1 MNNKTP
7 IICLFGGA
15 FKPPTRAH
23 FEVVQKAA
31 KICNEVKVIISNQD
45 RGGYN
50 SFISEKVWKQYKKLL
65 PENVTIKVAEN
76 NSPVTDIYKE
86 VKNKD
91 NNYLVIFGK
100 GEQDRYNSINEQ
112 REKYSNVEVLDIGNI
127 EDISATRLREAITKR
142 DLKEIQKLIPE
153 GIKVKDFLLNFQ
165 LHEEKIPGGLAKG
178 KSLQD
183 IAKHHKEKLSTILL
197 QLAKGIEV
205 EMEHT
210 TSKKIAKEIA
220 MDHLWEDPKYYDK
233 LASIE
238 EIKINHPLTK
248 SWEEVRDL
256 SRYLMSKT
264 DDKLQMRNHIDDI
277 LEKYGDVYM
286 YLTTT
291 KFLQEVSPNDLYSIY
306 KELLQLKDKFN
317 IKEIKINKP
326 ISFPINKDWIYI
338 IKDEDDYNKVSSI
351 LDKSGWVNK
360 SKYDYKSYLIGIGTE
375 YIVIFKYP
383 TDNKEYI
390 LSTTRLGNS
399 INRNRILN
407 KERLKPIEEN
417 IEESKNLNNLYHFT
431 TIEYAANILKTN
443 NLRASYVPKKEHERD
458 FQSFGRE
465 RGERLKQQEGEG
477 AYYISLTRDKQ
488 LYKKSPKI
496 AGSSIRFTVDG
507 TKLSSNYKIVPFFYY
522 KDELMGEKDRH
533 RYNEN
538 EERIISNVDKN
549 GLKDFK
555 KYLIKTE
562 LILDVLEDIWT
573 YINRAKQLKE
583 FYPDLITLYKEKP
596 MSIEQ
601 YEQEIVPNIEPYR
614 DEEFLEIVDKT
625 LNEVFTPE
633 NHQSIL
639 DRAIEWGCNYLQ
651 IEKPQINF
659 INDPNYVQQHS
670 SFGGYQPS
678 DKSIIVSVYN
688 RNTADICRS
697 TFHEILHF
705 KQDIE
710 GRLNLEAG
718 KDGDP
723 YENEANAIAGKMLR
737 KLGREMPEIFEI

>member
-1 MNNKTP
+1 MGN
-7 IICLFGGA
+7 
-15 FKPPTRAH
+15 
-23 FEVVQKAA
+23 
-31 KICNEVKVIISNQD
+31 D
-45 RGGYN
+45 
-50 SFISEKVWKQYKKLL
+50 
-65 PENVTIKVAEN
+65 
-76 NSPVTDIYKE
+76 
-86 VKNKD
+86 
-91 NNYLVIFGK
+91 GK
-100 GEQDRYNSINEQ
+100 GLQLYIEQSH
-112 REKYSNVEVLDIGNI
+112 LD
-127 EDISATRLREAITKR
+127 ED
-142 DLKEIQKLIPE
+142 
-153 GIKVKDFLLNFQ
+153 
-165 LHEEKIPGGLAKG
+165 KIPGGLAQG
-178 KSLQD
+178 KTIPD
-183 IAKHHKEKLSTILL
+183 IAKHHKERPSTILL

-238 EIKINHPLTK
+238 EIKINPPLTK

-360 SKYDYKSYLIGIGTE
+360 SKYDYKSYLIGIGTK

-723 YENEANAIAGKMLR
+723 YENEANAIAAKMMR
-737 KLGREMPEIFEI
+737 KIGRMMPEIFEI

>member
-1 MNNKTP
+1 MDKP
-7 IICLFGGA
+7 VICLFGGA

-91 NNYLVIFGK
+91 NSYLVIFGK
-100 GEQDRYNSINEQ
+100 GEQNRYNSINEN

-127 EDISATRLREAITKR
+127 EDISATRLREAISKR

-165 LHEEKIPGGLAKG
+165 LHEIKIEKPTIFPSKLKPYKDKIDHYIKYDNRTEIGERTARVLSYILQNLLQGNWNIPGMNTSEELTGPVLSNLYKQLENYIQQKHLNEEKIPGGLAKG
-178 KSLQD
+178 KSIVDLAIHHGKDSWASIQFENFEKQLQ
-183 IAKHHKEKLSTILL
+183 K
-197 QLAKGIEV
+197 QLEKGIKV

-210 TSKKIAKEIA
+210 TSKEVAKEIA

-233 LASIE
+233 LDSIE
-238 EIKINHPLTK
+238 EGRNYHDKLVAMAKRKDPDRLTSLGK
-248 SWEEVRDL
+248 EYLPENWEEL
-256 SRYLMSKT
+256 
-264 DDKLQMRNHIDDI
+264 
-277 LEKYGDVYM
+277 
-286 YLTTT
+286 
-291 KFLQEVSPNDLYSIY
+291 
-306 KELLQLKDKFN
+306 
-317 IKEIKINKP
+317 
-326 ISFPINKDWIYI
+326 
-338 IKDEDDYNKVSSI
+338 
-351 LDKSGWVNK
+351 
-360 SKYDYKSYLIGIGTE
+360 
-375 YIVIFKYP
+375 
-383 TDNKEYI
+383 
-390 LSTTRLGNS
+390 
-399 INRNRILN
+399 
-407 KERLKPIEEN
+407 
-417 IEESKNLNNLYHFT
+417 EESKNLGDLYHFT

-443 NLRASYVPKKEHERD
+443 NLRASYVPKKEYERD
-458 FQSFGRE
+458 FQSFGKE
-465 RGERLKQQEGEG
+465 RGERLKKSPGEG
-477 AYYISLTRDKQ
+477 AYYISFTRDKL

-496 AGSSIRFTVDG
+496 SGSSIRFTVNG
-507 TKLSSNYKIVPFFYY
+507 TKLSSKYKIMPFFYY
-522 KDELMGEKDRH
+522 KDDLMGEKDRH
-533 RYNEN
+533 RFNEG
-538 EERIISNVDKN
+538 EERIISNVDAN

-562 LILDVLEDIWT
+562 LILDVFGDNET
-573 YINRAKQLKE
+573 YINRAKQLKQ

-601 YEQEIVPNIEPYR
+601 YEKEIIPTIEPYR

-723 YENEANAIAGKMLR
+723 YENEANAIAAKMMR
-737 KLGREMPEIFEI
+737 KIGRMMPEIFEI